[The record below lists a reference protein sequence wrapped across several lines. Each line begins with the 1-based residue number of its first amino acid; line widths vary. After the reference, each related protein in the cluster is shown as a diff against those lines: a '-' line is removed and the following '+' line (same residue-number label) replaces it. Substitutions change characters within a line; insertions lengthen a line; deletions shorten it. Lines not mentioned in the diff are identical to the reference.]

1 MLANFLFSFNDINI
15 FFNLFGYISFRAG
28 ISLIFSFI
36 IVFLLMPKW
45 INLQKNIFPKGQP
58 IRTDGPSSHVIKEG
72 TPALGGVLILLS
84 IVINT
89 ILWTNNF
96 SKFNYLVILSIIL
109 FGFLGFTDDYLKIKF
124 RKGISS
130 KLKFSIQILIT
141 FFLLYLINHYII
153 NLTSLYLPFF
163 KSFSL
168 ELGYFYIIF
177 AIFVII
183 GSTNATNLTD
193 GLDGLVSMPLI
204 FVFLT
209 FAVFS
214 YIIGNAIYSDYLLLN
229 FVPSS
234 GELVIVCTASI
245 GALLA
250 FLWYNTYPAE
260 VFMGDLGS
268 LSIGAAMGTLAVI
281 VRQEIVL
288 IIMAGIFVVETFS
301 VIIQVSYFRYTK
313 KIFGKGKRIF
323 LMAPLHHHYEKKGWK
338 ETQVVVRFWIITMML
353 VLIGLASLKIR

>member
-1 MLANFLFSFNDINI
+1 MLSDFLFSFNDINI

-84 IVINT
+84 VVINT

-130 KLKFSIQILIT
+130 KLKFFIQILIT
-141 FFLLYLINHYII
+141 FFLLYLINQYII

-214 YIIGNAIYSDYLLLN
+214 YIIGNSIYSDYLLLN
-229 FVPSS
+229 YVPSS

-250 FLWYNTYPAE
+250 FLWYNSYPAE
-260 VFMGDLGS
+260 VFMGDTGSQSLGGS
-268 LSIGAAMGTLAVI
+268 LAIISILLKQEFVLAIAGGLFVI
-281 VRQEIVL
+281 EAL
-288 IIMAGIFVVETFS
+288 S
-301 VIIQVSYFRYTK
+301 VSIQVIFFKFTK
-313 KIFGKGKRIF
+313 KRFF
-323 LMAPLHHHYEKKGWK
+323 LMAPLHHHYEKKGIPEQK
-338 ETQVVVRFWIITMML
+338 IVIRFWIISFIFC
-353 VLIGLASLKIR
+353 LIALSLLKIR

>member
-1 MLANFLFSFNDINI
+1 MLSDFLFSFNDINI

-130 KLKFSIQILIT
+130 KLKFFIQILIT
-141 FFLLYLINHYII
+141 FFLLYLINQYII

-250 FLWYNTYPAE
+250 FLWYNSYPAE
-260 VFMGDLGS
+260 VFMGDTGSQSLGGS
-268 LSIGAAMGTLAVI
+268 LAIISILLKQEFVLAIAGGLFVI
-281 VRQEIVL
+281 EAL
-288 IIMAGIFVVETFS
+288 S
-301 VIIQVSYFRYTK
+301 VSIQVIFFKFTK
-313 KIFGKGKRIF
+313 KRFF
-323 LMAPLHHHYEKKGWK
+323 LMAPLHHHYEKKGIPEQK
-338 ETQVVVRFWIITMML
+338 IVIRFWIISFIFC
-353 VLIGLASLKIR
+353 LIALSLLKIR

>member
-1 MLANFLFSFNDINI
+1 MLSDFLFSFNDINI

-130 KLKFSIQILIT
+130 KLKFFIQILIT
-141 FFLLYLINHYII
+141 FFLLYLINQYII

-214 YIIGNAIYSDYLLLN
+214 YIIGNSIYSDYLLLN

-250 FLWYNTYPAE
+250 FLWYNSYPAE
-260 VFMGDLGS
+260 VFMGDTGSQSLGGS
-268 LSIGAAMGTLAVI
+268 LAIISILLKQEFVLAIAGGLFVI
-281 VRQEIVL
+281 EAL
-288 IIMAGIFVVETFS
+288 S
-301 VIIQVSYFRYTK
+301 VSIQVIFFKFK
-313 KIFGKGKRIF
+313 KKRFF
-323 LMAPLHHHYEKKGWK
+323 LMAPLHHHYEKKGIPEQK
-338 ETQVVVRFWIITMML
+338 IVIRFWIISFIFC
-353 VLIGLASLKIR
+353 LIALSLLKIR

>member
-1 MLANFLFSFNDINI
+1 
-15 FFNLFGYISFRAG
+15 
-28 ISLIFSFI
+28 
-36 IVFLLMPKW
+36 MPKW
-45 INLQKNIFPKGQP
+45 INLQKSIFPNGQP
-58 IRTDGPSSHVIKEG
+58 IRTDGPSSHVVKEG

-84 IVINT
+84 ILINT
-89 ILWTNNF
+89 ILWTNDF

-109 FGFLGFTDDYLKIKF
+109 FGLLGFTDDYLKIKF

-130 KLKFSIQILIT
+130 KLKFFIQILIT
-141 FFLLYLINHYII
+141 FFLLYLINQYII

-214 YIIGNAIYSDYLLLN
+214 YIIGNSIYSDYLLLN

-250 FLWYNTYPAE
+250 FLWYNSYPAE
-260 VFMGDLGS
+260 VFMGDTGSQSLGGS
-268 LSIGAAMGTLAVI
+268 LAIISILLKQEFVLAIAGGLFVI
-281 VRQEIVL
+281 EAL
-288 IIMAGIFVVETFS
+288 S
-301 VIIQVSYFRYTK
+301 VSIQVIFFKFTK
-313 KIFGKGKRIF
+313 KRFF
-323 LMAPLHHHYEKKGWK
+323 LMAPLHHHYEKKGIPEQK
-338 ETQVVVRFWIITMML
+338 IVIRFWIISFIFC
-353 VLIGLASLKIR
+353 LIALSLLKIR

>member
-1 MLANFLFSFNDINI
+1 MLADFLFSFSDINI

-36 IVFLLMPKW
+36 IVFLFMPKW

-58 IRTDGPSSHVIKEG
+58 IRNDGPSSHVVKEG

-84 IVINT
+84 ILINT
-89 ILWTNNF
+89 ILWTNDF

-109 FGFLGFTDDYLKIKF
+109 FGLLGFTDDYLKIKF
-124 RKGISS
+124 RKGVSS
-130 KLKFSIQILIT
+130 KLKFFIQILIT
-141 FFLLYLINHYII
+141 FFLLYLINQYII

-250 FLWYNTYPAE
+250 FLWYNSYPAE
-260 VFMGDLGS
+260 VFMGDTGSQSLGGS
-268 LSIGAAMGTLAVI
+268 LAIISILLKQEFVLAIAGGLFVI
-281 VRQEIVL
+281 EAL
-288 IIMAGIFVVETFS
+288 S
-301 VIIQVSYFRYTK
+301 VSIQVIFFKFTK
-313 KIFGKGKRIF
+313 KRFF
-323 LMAPLHHHYEKKGWK
+323 LMAPLHHHYEKKGIPEQK
-338 ETQVVVRFWIITMML
+338 IVIRFWIISFIFC
-353 VLIGLASLKIR
+353 LIALSLLKIR

>member
-1 MLANFLFSFNDINI
+1 MLADFLFSFNDINI

-45 INLQKNIFPKGQP
+45 INLQKNIFPMGQP
-58 IRTDGPSSHVIKEG
+58 IRTDGPSSHVVKEG

-130 KLKFSIQILIT
+130 KLKFFIQILIT
-141 FFLLYLINHYII
+141 FFLLYLINQYII

-214 YIIGNAIYSDYLLLN
+214 YIIGNSIYSDYLLLN

-250 FLWYNTYPAE
+250 FLWYNSYPAE
-260 VFMGDLGS
+260 VFMGDTGSQSLGGS
-268 LSIGAAMGTLAVI
+268 LAIISILLKQEFVLAIAGGLFVI
-281 VRQEIVL
+281 EAL
-288 IIMAGIFVVETFS
+288 S
-301 VIIQVSYFRYTK
+301 VSIQVIFFKFTK
-313 KIFGKGKRIF
+313 KRFF
-323 LMAPLHHHYEKKGWK
+323 LMAPLHHHYEKKGIPEQK
-338 ETQVVVRFWIITMML
+338 IVIRFWIISFIFC
-353 VLIGLASLKIR
+353 LIALSLLKIR

>member
-1 MLANFLFSFNDINI
+1 MLSDFLFSFNDINI

-130 KLKFSIQILIT
+130 KLKFFIQILIT
-141 FFLLYLINHYII
+141 FFLLYLINQYII

-214 YIIGNAIYSDYLLLN
+214 YIIGNSIYSDYLLLN

-234 GELVIVCTASI
+234 GELVIICTASI

-250 FLWYNTYPAE
+250 FLWYNSYPAE
-260 VFMGDLGS
+260 VFMGDTGSQSLGGS
-268 LSIGAAMGTLAVI
+268 LAIISILLKQEFVLAIAGGLFVI
-281 VRQEIVL
+281 EAL
-288 IIMAGIFVVETFS
+288 S
-301 VIIQVSYFRYTK
+301 VSIQVIFFKFTK
-313 KIFGKGKRIF
+313 KRFF
-323 LMAPLHHHYEKKGWK
+323 LMAPLHHHYEKKGIPEQK
-338 ETQVVVRFWIITMML
+338 IVIRFWIISFIFC
-353 VLIGLASLKIR
+353 LIALSLLKIR

>member
-1 MLANFLFSFNDINI
+1 MLSDFLFSFNDINI

-84 IVINT
+84 VVINT

-130 KLKFSIQILIT
+130 KLKFFIQILIT
-141 FFLLYLINHYII
+141 FFLLYLINQYII

-214 YIIGNAIYSDYLLLN
+214 YIIGNSIYSDYLLLN

-234 GELVIVCTASI
+234 GELVIVCMASI

-250 FLWYNTYPAE
+250 FLWYNSYPAE
-260 VFMGDLGS
+260 VFMGDTGSQSLGGS
-268 LSIGAAMGTLAVI
+268 LAIISILLKQEFVLAIAGGLFVI
-281 VRQEIVL
+281 EAL
-288 IIMAGIFVVETFS
+288 S
-301 VIIQVSYFRYTK
+301 VSIQVIFFKFTK
-313 KIFGKGKRIF
+313 KRFF
-323 LMAPLHHHYEKKGWK
+323 LMAPLHHHYEKKGIPEQK
-338 ETQVVVRFWIITMML
+338 IVIRFWIVSFIFCL
-353 VLIGLASLKIR
+353 LALSLLKIR

>member
-1 MLANFLFSFNDINI
+1 MLSDFLFSFNDINI

-130 KLKFSIQILIT
+130 KLKFFIQILIT
-141 FFLLYLINHYII
+141 FFLLYLINQYII

-214 YIIGNAIYSDYLLLN
+214 YIIGNSIYSDYLLLN

-250 FLWYNTYPAE
+250 FLWYNSYPAE
-260 VFMGDLGS
+260 VFMGDTGSQSLGGS
-268 LSIGAAMGTLAVI
+268 LAIISILLKQEFVLAIAGGLFVI
-281 VRQEIVL
+281 EAL
-288 IIMAGIFVVETFS
+288 S
-301 VIIQVSYFRYTK
+301 VSIQVIFYKFTK
-313 KIFGKGKRIF
+313 KRFF
-323 LMAPLHHHYEKKGWK
+323 LMAPLHHHYEKKGIPEQK
-338 ETQVVVRFWIITMML
+338 IVIRFWIISFIFC
-353 VLIGLASLKIR
+353 LIALSLLKIR